1 MRSYTEVLAAWREPE
16 GDRSLDFGSKSRSG
30 REPAAEVWRKTLSQ
44 IPTVFGRLVYLA
56 SLRDKETNRYVHPS
70 LSFLLGPEDAD
81 RTLCH
86 SHHQVFSQWIGSS
99 LAEQKADLDQYVRDT
114 GGRKYLL
121 QQYGNLVP
129 PTARDVEKQLY
140 LTDLE
145 TLVELL
151 RYGNSDVF
159 AVPGA

>member
-1 MRSYTEVLAAWREPE
+1 MGEPE
-16 GDRSLDFGSKSRSG
+16 GDRSLDFTSKSRSA
-30 REPAAEVWRKTLSQ
+30 REPAAELWRRTLSQ

-56 SLRDKETNRYVHPS
+56 SLRDTDTNRYAHPS
-70 LSFLLGPEDAD
+70 LNSLLSQEDAD

-99 LAEQKADLDQYVRDT
+99 LAEQKGDLDEYVRDT
-114 GGRKYLL
+114 GGKRYLL
-121 QQYGNLVP
+121 QQYRDLVP
-129 PTARDVEKQLY
+129 PTARDVERQLY

-151 RYGNSDVF
+151 RYGNSEVF
-159 AVPGA
+159 AIPEA

>member
-1 MRSYTEVLAAWREPE
+1 LWR
-16 GDRSLDFGSKSRSG
+16 R
-30 REPAAEVWRKTLSQ
+30 TLSQ

-56 SLRDKETNRYVHPS
+56 SLRDADANRYAHPS
-70 LSFLLGPEDAD
+70 LTFLLSPEDAD

-99 LAEQKADLDQYVRDT
+99 LAEQKADLDAYVKDT
-114 GGRKYLL
+114 GGRKHLL
-121 QQYGNLVP
+121 QQFRDLVP
-129 PTARDVEKQLY
+129 PTARDVERELY

-151 RYGNSDVF
+151 RYGNSEVF
-159 AVPGA
+159 VTPGA